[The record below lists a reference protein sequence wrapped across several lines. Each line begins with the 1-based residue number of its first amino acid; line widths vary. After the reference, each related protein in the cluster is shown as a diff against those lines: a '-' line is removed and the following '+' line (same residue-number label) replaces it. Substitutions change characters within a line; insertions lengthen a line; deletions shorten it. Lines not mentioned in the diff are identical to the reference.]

1 MLEVVDVR
9 ACRTIVWRYRMLIA
23 GAVVF
28 GAAIGIVLTH
38 DLPESVSV
46 SSSVEFSDAGIPGVK
61 RAVGGSH
68 QRQYLIDSVGLP
80 EAARAVAVSG
90 DAPRLDIERFIEK
103 NIFIEYKTARLDI
116 RVVGYDESATRWLAQ
131 KLLSDIERRLDPC
144 SVLATKLGERR
155 ADVVNT
161 GANPLVTSP
170 SLAKLERLAEAEGRL
185 KSMVCRVNLQKD
197 FFPNDQISAFL
208 AEMDMNA
215 AKHRVHEVLTDASPL
230 LRRASAQLTQYLNEK
245 RIAAAREALVSDER
259 HRANLI
265 AQVITKRS
273 GVTVQTTY
281 SKYLLLVVIWG
292 VLGLILGLVVVA
304 AIQMMEKRK
313 TSRMQIGDESQ
324 DRQA

>member
-9 ACRTIVWRYRMLIA
+9 ACRMTVWRYRMLIA
-23 GAVVF
+23 GAVVVW
-28 GAAIGIVLTH
+28 AAIGIVLTH
-38 DLPESVSV
+38 DLPKSVSV
-46 SSSVEFSDAGIPGVK
+46 SSSVEFSDSGIPGVK
-61 RAVGGSH
+61 RALGGSY
-68 QRQYLIDSVGLP
+68 QRQYLIDLVGVP

-103 NIFIEYKTARLDI
+103 NIIIEYKTARLDI

-131 KLLSDIERRLDPC
+131 KLLSDIERRLDTC

-155 ADVVNT
+155 ADVVSN
-161 GANPLVTSP
+161 GANRLVPLP

-185 KSMVCRVNLQKD
+185 QSMVCRFRLRKD
-197 FFPNDQISAFL
+197 FFPDDQISALL

-215 AKHRVHEVLTDASPL
+215 ANHRVHEVLTDASPL
-230 LRRASAQLTQYLNEK
+230 LQRASAQLTQYLNEK
-245 RIAAAREALVSDER
+245 RIAAVREALVSDEQY
-259 HRANLI
+259 RAHAI

-273 GVTVQTTY
+273 GVAVQTTP

-292 VLGLILGLVVVA
+292 ALGLILGLVVVA